1 GRREGGRRRVS
12 HRSRVYPRSASYDCP
27 SRPRPT
33 WRSSPTVI
41 AGFDCLEPA
50 IHPFG
55 AFPSI
60 IEGDGPAGHTRGG
73 RTGEGTRGIRNSAI
87 ASPYVLCPLPPRQP
101 LAGLG
106 GPPRHRGVVR
116 GRHHVTP
123 RDAGGRR
130 QLLDQLDRD
139 ALALGGG
146 IGGLVQ
152 PLD

>member
-55 AFPSI
+55 AFPSMT
-60 IEGDGPAGHTRGG
+60 EGDGPAGHTRGG
-73 RTGEGTRGIRNSAI
+73 RTGGQRATAKLRPYTGAARGSRWRASAITRGIASSFAGAI
-87 ASPYVLCPLPPRQP
+87 
-101 LAGLG
+101 
-106 GPPRHRGVVR
+106 
-116 GRHHVTP
+116 T
-123 RDAGGRR
+123 
-130 QLLDQLDRD
+130 
-139 ALALGGG
+139 
-146 IGGLVQ
+146 
-152 PLD
+152 